1 MRRCRFFTPLACVS
15 GRHVNEGDST
25 TEFEKMVKGRFT
37 SSKAEWEYLLE
48 AQTTDE
54 EIAEAQ
60 AAKKRVRWP
69 LAVLKQAAASRNQQ
83 LQEAK
88 HPPLEDE
95 EIIAANMY
103 SGPMFDKYNTVLRG
117 LLSASSEYMH
127 DRMVRLCCPP
137 ATAEKYAARTIT
149 LTEAKQTLNRYPT
162 TIHGAP
168 SLPRTASDLC
178 VTHGPR
184 RRTAINSCII
194 KLSKLS
200 IATRVYRGVS
210 GKALPRAFWEPNQYQ
225 VRGGVENGFMS
236 CTEACTCTTPSPS
249 LHDVYQRNC
258 IARLDRSGTWRWD
271 TPPSETTSSWAS

>member
-1 MRRCRFFTPLACVS
+1 
-15 GRHVNEGDST
+15 
-25 TEFEKMVKGRFT
+25 MVKGRFT

-48 AQTTDE
+48 AQTTAE
-54 EIAEAQ
+54 EIEEAQ
-60 AAKKRVRWP
+60 AAKRRVRWP

-236 CTEACTCTTPSPS
+236 CTEACTHIKPVPPLDPAFTMCLSVQLYGS
-249 LHDVYQRNC
+249 AV
-258 IARLDRSGTWRWD
+258 DRSGMWRWD
-271 TPPSETTSSWAS
+271 TPPREMTSSWAS